1 MELFLQTGSCVHPV
15 IGFSD
20 LDLGMILIRYG
31 YVTRKSKH
39 MENNGQ
45 NVKSN
50 DPNYPDLNSKTNSNY
65 FKPNRDGA
73 NESIWQSFSSN
84 LSGQT
89 PELSSFGKVYD
100 VLIIGAGITGLTTA
114 LLLQKQGM
122 NCIVADAH
130 NVGFGTTGGTTAHI
144 NTFADTTYAD
154 TEKAFNE
161 KSAKLFATAI
171 SESVAIINEHVQV
184 YNIDCDFEWKPGYV
198 YAEDSKQAKEL
209 DSLYQSALK
218 VGVKVNETQEVPTP
232 LSFEKAV
239 VFDNQ
244 AQFHPLKYITGLQK
258 EFVALGGTVL
268 ENTRVEDVETR
279 DEIHYAITNVKDIA
293 ARNVVYA
300 THLPIGGI
308 NPLHFLC
315 APYRSY
321 VIAVKLTDEKY
332 PDALIYDMQEPYH
345 YFRTHVI
352 DGQKYL
358 IVGGNDHKS
367 GHGEPEKSFEDLEN
381 YVRQHY
387 HVASVDYKWSA
398 QFYTSADGLPYIG
411 ELPLAA
417 KGIYA
422 ASGYNGNGMI
432 LGTISAKV
440 MSDLIL
446 GKENVFAD
454 LFDPARVKPLAGFNE
469 IVKENA
475 DVAYH
480 FIADRLSVD
489 DIKSLSE
496 IENGSGA
503 VVEYKDKKV
512 AIYKDEAGSVHALNP
527 VCTHAKCIVDW
538 NNSEKSW
545 DCPCHGARFDID
557 GNVLTGPARKNL
569 EKIAID

>member
-1 MELFLQTGSCVHPV
+1 
-15 IGFSD
+15 
-20 LDLGMILIRYG
+20 
-31 YVTRKSKH
+31 
-39 MENNGQ
+39 MENNEQ
-45 NVKSN
+45 NIDSN
-50 DPNYPDLNSKTNSNY
+50 NPNYPDQNSKSNLNY
-65 FKPNRDGA
+65 FKPTRDGA
-73 NESIWQSFSSN
+73 NESIWQSFSASQREQN
-84 LSGQT
+84 PGLPYSAT
-89 PELSSFGKVYD
+89 VYD
-100 VLIIGAGITGLTTA
+100 TLIIGGGITGLTTA

-122 NCIVADAH
+122 NCIVAEAH

-144 NTFADTTYAD
+144 NTFADTTYD
-154 TEKAFNE
+154 ETEKAFDAA
-161 KSAKLFATAI
+161 SAKLFATAI
-171 SESVAIINEHVQV
+171 NEAVAIINEHVLV
-184 YNIDCDFEWKPGYV
+184 YKIDCDFEWKPGYV

-218 VGVKVNETQEVPTP
+218 VGVKVKETQEVPTP

-244 AQFHPLKYITGLQK
+244 AQFHPLKYISGLQK
-258 EFVALGGTVL
+258 EFIALGGVVL

-279 DEIHYAITNVKDIA
+279 EGIHYAITNVKDIA
-293 ARNVVYA
+293 AKNVVYA

-308 NPLHFLC
+308 SPQHFLC

-345 YFRTHVI
+345 YFRSHVI

-358 IVGGNDHKS
+358 IVGGHDHKS
-367 GHGEPEKSFEDLEN
+367 GHGEPEKSFEDLEK
-381 YVRQHY
+381 YVREHY

-398 QFYTSADGLPYIG
+398 QYYISADGLPYIG
-411 ELPLAA
+411 ELPLAP
-417 KGIYA
+417 KGIYSA
-422 ASGYNGNGMI
+422 TGFNGNGMI
-432 LGTISAKV
+432 LGTISAKII
-440 MSDLIL
+440 SDLIL
-446 GKENVFAD
+446 GKENDFAD

-480 FIADRLSVD
+480 FIADRLAMD
-489 DIKSLSE
+489 DIKSLNE

-503 VVEYKDKKV
+503 VVEYKDKKL
-512 AIYKDEAGSVHALNP
+512 AIYKDESGSVHALNP

-569 EKIAID
+569 EKVAVN